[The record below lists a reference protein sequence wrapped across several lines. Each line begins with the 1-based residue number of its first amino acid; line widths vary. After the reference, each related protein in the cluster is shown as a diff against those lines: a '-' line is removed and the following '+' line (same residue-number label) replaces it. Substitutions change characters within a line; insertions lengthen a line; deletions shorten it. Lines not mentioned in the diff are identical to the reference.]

1 MESVETHDRMRAF
14 SQARLVPTLRI
25 FVILFIAL
33 LSLAT
38 LAWVFLPGNVQP
50 ISSATHFAYQL
61 IKIPEPPPWAM
72 MAMGAVVL
80 IGIQQLRRRR
90 KKA

>member
-1 MESVETHDRMRAF
+1 MRAF
-14 SQARLVPTLRI
+14 SAVRLVPAVRI
-25 FVILFIAL
+25 LLIAFIAL
-33 LSLAT
+33 LAVAT

-50 ISSATHFAYQL
+50 ISSATHFAYRL

>member
-1 MESVETHDRMRAF
+1 MRAF
-14 SQARLVPTLRI
+14 SAARVLPSVRI
-25 FVILFIAL
+25 FVIAFIAL
-33 LSLAT
+33 LSVAT
-38 LAWVFLPGNVQP
+38 LAWIFLPGNVQP
-50 ISSATHFAYQL
+50 ISSATHFAYRL
-61 IKIPEPPPWAM
+61 IKVPEPPPWAM

>member
-14 SQARLVPTLRI
+14 SQGLLRALRI
-25 FVILFIAL
+25 LVILFIAL
-33 LSLAT
+33 LSLAM
-38 LAWVFLPGNVQP
+38 LAWVLLPGNVQP
-50 ISSATHFAYQL
+50 ISSATHFARL

-72 MAMGAVVL
+72 IAMGAVVL

-90 KKA
+90 KRA

>member
-1 MESVETHDRMRAF
+1 
-14 SQARLVPTLRI
+14 
-25 FVILFIAL
+25 L
-33 LSLAT
+33 L
-38 LAWVFLPGNVQP
+38 WVFLPGNIPP
-50 ISSATHFAYQL
+50 ISSATHFAYRL
-61 IKIPEPPPWAM
+61 IKVPEPPPWAM